1 MEYYNK
7 MLCVTREELIGGSDP
22 IMKVGTF
29 NSNVYYKHLVPIR
42 RGGGEENFTLY
53 SFDSMPK
60 KYRER
65 FMEKYGNPEEVLRE
79 REMRKTVKYDESAR
93 TFFEEYEY
101 FKNGEW
107 KSHTNLTHP
116 GKYFR
121 PSKVKIMRPTSPK

>member
-22 IMKVGTF
+22 VMKEGTLNTNVGRKNIF
-29 NSNVYYKHLVPIR
+29 CVC
-42 RGGGEENFTLY
+42 RGGGEGRCALY

-79 REMRKTVKYDESAR
+79 RELRKTVKYDESAR
-93 TFFEEYEY
+93 TFFEEY
-101 FKNGEW
+101 GVMDIW
-107 KSHTNLTHP
+107 
-116 GKYFR
+116 
-121 PSKVKIMRPTSPK
+121 